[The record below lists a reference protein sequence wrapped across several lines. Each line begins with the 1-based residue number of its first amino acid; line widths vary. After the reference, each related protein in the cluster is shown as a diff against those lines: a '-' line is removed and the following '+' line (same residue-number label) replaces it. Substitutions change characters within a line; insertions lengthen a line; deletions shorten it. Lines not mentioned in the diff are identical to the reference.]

1 MRLFVAVVPPID
13 VVEDLSEFVEPRR
26 EHPDEDIRWA
36 ADEHWHITLAF
47 LGEVPDWKTDELGER
62 LERAAKR
69 QKPFEL
75 QLRGAGAFPGVPDAR
90 VLYAGVRDDT
100 ESLKHLSMTTKA
112 AANRAGV
119 TVEGRKFTPHVTLAR
134 LRRPLDA
141 TRWVRI
147 FDVYDGPSWTAGSL
161 QLIESR
167 LGEGPGHS
175 AAYATVGEWEF
186 LG

>member
-1 MRLFVAVVPPID
+1 MRLFVAVVPPLE

-26 EHPDEDIRWA
+26 QHPDDDIRWA
-36 ADEHWHITLAF
+36 SDEHWHLTLAF
-47 LGEVPDWKTDELGER
+47 LGEVPDWKTEELEER

-69 QKPFEL
+69 QQPFAL
-75 QLRGAGAFPGVPDAR
+75 QLAGAGAFPGVPDAR
-90 VLYAGVRDDT
+90 VLYAGVRDET
-100 ESLKHLSMTTKA
+100 ESLKHLSMTTRA

-119 TVEGRKFTPHVTLAR
+119 TVEGRKFNPHLTLAR
-134 LRRPLDA
+134 LRRPVDV
-141 TRWVRI
+141 TKWVRI
-147 FDVYDGPSWTAGSL
+147 FDTYESPVWTAGSL

-175 AAYATVGEWEF
+175 AAYVTVGEWDF

>member
-1 MRLFVAVVPPID
+1 MRLFVAVVPPIE

-26 EHPDEDIRWA
+26 EHPDDDIRWA

-47 LGEVPDWKTDELGER
+47 LGEVPDWKTEELGER

-75 QLRGAGAFPGVPDAR
+75 QLTGAGAFPGVPDAR
-90 VLYAGVRDDT
+90 VLYAGVRDET
-100 ESLKHLSMTTKA
+100 ESLKHLSMTTRA

-119 TVEGRKFTPHVTLAR
+119 TVEGRKFTAHLTLAR
-134 LRRPLDA
+134 LRRQVDV
-141 TRWVRI
+141 TKWVRV
-147 FDVYDGPSWTAGSL
+147 FDTYDGPVWTAGSL

-175 AAYATVGEWEF
+175 AAYATVGEWDF

>member
-1 MRLFVAVVPPID
+1 MRLFVAVVPPIE

-36 ADEHWHITLAF
+36 GDDHWHITLAF

-75 QLRGAGAFPGVPDAR
+75 QLTGAGAFPGVADAR
-90 VLYAGVRDDT
+90 VLYAGVRDDS
-100 ESLKHLSMTTKA
+100 ESLKHLAMTTRA

-119 TVEGRKFTPHVTLAR
+119 VVEGRKFTPHVTLAR
-134 LRRPLDA
+134 LRRPIDA

-147 FDVYDGPSWTAGSL
+147 FDTYDGPAWTAGTL
-161 QLIESR
+161 RLIESR
-167 LGEGPGHS
+167 LGEGPGRS

>member
-1 MRLFVAVVPPID
+1 MRLFVAVVPPPE

-26 EHPDEDIRWA
+26 EHPDDDLRWA
-36 ADEHWHITLAF
+36 AEQHWHITLAF
-47 LGEVPDWKTDELGER
+47 LGDVPDWKTEELEER
-62 LERAAKR
+62 LEAAAQR

-75 QLRGAGAFPGVPDAR
+75 QLTGAGAFPGVPEAR
-90 VLYAGVRDDT
+90 VLYAGVRDDS
-100 ESLKHLSMTTKA
+100 EALKHLSMTTRA

-134 LRRPLDA
+134 LRRPVDV
-141 TRWVRI
+141 TRWVRV
-147 FDVYDGPSWTAGSL
+147 FDTYDGPVWTAGSL

-167 LGEGPGHS
+167 LGEGPGQS
-175 AAYATVGEWEF
+175 AAYDTVGEWDF

>member
-1 MRLFVAVVPPID
+1 MRLFVAVVPPSD
-13 VVEDLSEFVEPRR
+13 VVEDLSAFAEPRR
-26 EHPDEDIRWA
+26 EHPDDDIRWA
-36 ADEHWHITLAF
+36 ADVHWHITLAF
-47 LGEVPDWKTDELGER
+47 LGEVPDWKTEELEER
-62 LERAAKR
+62 LELAAKR

-75 QLRGAGAFPGVPDAR
+75 QLRGAGAFPGVPEAR

-100 ESLKHLSMTTKA
+100 ESLKHLSQTTRA
-112 AANRAGV
+112 AASRAGV
-119 TVEGRKFTPHVTLAR
+119 TVEGRKFTPHLTLAR
-134 LRRPLDA
+134 LRQPIDV

-147 FDVYDGPSWTAGSL
+147 FDTYEGPVWTAGTL

-175 AAYATVGEWEF
+175 AAYDTVGEWEF

>member
-26 EHPDEDIRWA
+26 EHPDDDIRWA

-75 QLRGAGAFPGVPDAR
+75 QLNGASAFPGVPDAR
-90 VLYAGVRDDT
+90 VLYAAVRDDT
-100 ESLKHLSMTTKA
+100 GSLKHLSMTTKA

-119 TVEGRKFTPHVTLAR
+119 TVEGRRFTPHLTLAR
-134 LRRPLDA
+134 LRRPMDA

-147 FDVYDGPSWTAGSL
+147 FDAYDGPSWTAGSL
-161 QLIESR
+161 HLIESR

>member
-1 MRLFVAVVPPID
+1 LFVAVVPPID

-47 LGEVPDWKTDELGER
+47 LGEVTDWKTEELGER

-119 TVEGRKFTPHVTLAR
+119 TVEGRKFTPHLTLAR
-134 LRRPLDA
+134 LRRPIDA

-167 LGEGPGHS
+167 VGEGPGHS
-175 AAYATVGEWEF
+175 AAYATVGEWDF

>member
-1 MRLFVAVVPPID
+1 MRLFVAVVPPIE

-26 EHPDEDIRWA
+26 EHPDDDIRWA

-75 QLRGAGAFPGVPDAR
+75 QLTGAGAFPGVPDAR
-90 VLYAGVRDDT
+90 VLYAGVRDET
-100 ESLKHLSMTTKA
+100 ESLKHLAMTHL
-112 AANRAGV
+112 
-119 TVEGRKFTPHVTLAR
+119 TVAR
-134 LRRPLDA
+134 LRRQIDV
-141 TRWVRI
+141 TKWVRV
-147 FDVYDGPSWTAGSL
+147 FDTYDGPVWTAGSL

-175 AAYATVGEWEF
+175 AAYTTVGEWDF

>member
-1 MRLFVAVVPPID
+1 MRLFVAVVPPQE

-26 EHPDEDIRWA
+26 DHPDDDIRWA
-36 ADEHWHITLAF
+36 SDEHWHLTLAF
-47 LGEVPDWKTDELGER
+47 LGEVPDWKTEELEER
-62 LERAAKR
+62 LELAAKR

-75 QLRGAGAFPGVPDAR
+75 QLAGAGAFPGVPDAR
-90 VLYAGVRDDT
+90 VLYVGVRDET
-100 ESLKHLSMTTKA
+100 ESLKHLSMTAKA

-134 LRRPLDA
+134 LRRPIDV
-141 TRWVRI
+141 TRWMRV
-147 FDVYDGPSWTAGSL
+147 FDTYQSPTWTAGSL

-175 AAYATVGEWEF
+175 AAYITVGEWDF

>member
-1 MRLFVAVVPPID
+1 MALKGSRHDGHAFVARALERGEAAV
-13 VVEDLSEFVEPRR
+13 VVERPCPEAGP
-26 EHPDEDIRWA
+26 
-36 ADEHWHITLAF
+36 
-47 LGEVPDWKTDELGER
+47 
-62 LERAAKR
+62 
-69 QKPFEL
+69 L
-75 QLRGAGAFPGVPDAR
+75 QVGVPDAR

-100 ESLKHLSMTTKA
+100 ESLKHLAMTTRA

-134 LRRPLDA
+134 LRRPVDV

-147 FDVYDGPSWTAGSL
+147 FDTYSGPVWTAASL

-175 AAYATVGEWEF
+175 AAYTTVGEWDF

>member
-1 MRLFVAVVPPID
+1 MRLFVAVVPPLE
-13 VVEDLSEFVEPRR
+13 VVEDLSEFTEPRR
-26 EHPDEDIRWA
+26 EYRDEDVRWA

-47 LGEVPDWKTDELGER
+47 LGDVPDWKTDELGER

-69 QKPFEL
+69 QRPFEL
-75 QLRGAGAFPGVPDAR
+75 QLTGAGAFPGVPEAR
-90 VLYAGVRDDT
+90 VLYAGVRDET
-100 ESLKHLSMTTKA
+100 ESLKHLAMTTKA

-119 TVEGRKFTPHVTLAR
+119 TVEGRRFTPHITLAR
-134 LRRPLDA
+134 LRRPVDA
-141 TRWVRI
+141 TRWVRV
-147 FDVYDGPSWTAGSL
+147 FDTYDGPVGTAGSL

-175 AAYATVGEWEF
+175 AAYTTVGEYDF

>member
-1 MRLFVAVVPPID
+1 MRLFVAVVPPND
-13 VVEDLSEFVEPRR
+13 VVEDLTEFVEPRR

-36 ADEHWHITLAF
+36 TDDHWHITLAF
-47 LGEVPDWKTDELGER
+47 LGDVPDWKIEELEER
-62 LERAAKR
+62 LERAARR

-75 QLRGAGAFPGVPDAR
+75 QLSGAGAFPGVPDAR
-90 VLYAGVRDDT
+90 VLYARVRDDS
-100 ESLKHLSMTTKA
+100 ESLKHLSMTTRA

-119 TVEGRKFTPHVTLAR
+119 EVEGRKFTPHLTLAR
-134 LRRPLDA
+134 LRRQMDV
-141 TRWVRI
+141 TKWVRI
-147 FDVYDGPSWTAGSL
+147 FENYQSPVWTAGSL

-175 AAYATVGEWEF
+175 AAYVTIGEWDF

>member
-100 ESLKHLSMTTKA
+100 ESLKHLAMTTRA

-119 TVEGRKFTPHVTLAR
+119 PVEGRKFTPHVTLAR
-134 LRRPLDA
+134 LRRQLDV
-141 TRWVRI
+141 TKWVRI
-147 FDVYDGPSWTAGSL
+147 FDTYDGPAWTAGSL

-175 AAYATVGEWEF
+175 SAYTTVGEWNF

>member
-1 MRLFVAVVPPID
+1 MRLFVAVVPPIE
-13 VVEDLSEFVEPRR
+13 VVEDLGEFVEPRR

-47 LGEVPDWKTDELGER
+47 LGEVPEWKTEELGER

-75 QLRGAGAFPGVPDAR
+75 QLTGAGAFPGVPDAL
-90 VLYAGVRDDT
+90 VLYTGVRDDSD
-100 ESLKHLSMTTKA
+100 SLRHLAMTTRA

-119 TVEGRKFTPHVTLAR
+119 IVEGRKFTPHVTLAR
-134 LRRPLDA
+134 LRRPVDA
-141 TRWVRI
+141 TKWVRI
-147 FDVYDGPSWTAGSL
+147 FDTYDGPVWTAGTL
-161 QLIESR
+161 RLIESR
-167 LGEGPGHS
+167 LGQGPGHS

>member
-13 VVEDLSEFVEPRR
+13 VVEDLSDFVQPRR
-26 EHPDEDIRWA
+26 EHRDDDIRWA

-47 LGEVPDWKTDELGER
+47 LGEVSEWKTDELGER

-69 QKPFEL
+69 QQPFEL

-100 ESLKHLSMTTKA
+100 ESLKHLAMTTRA

-134 LRRPLDA
+134 LRRQMDV
-141 TRWVRI
+141 TKWVRI
-147 FDVYDGPSWTAGSL
+147 FDTYDGPSWTAGSL
-161 QLIESR
+161 HLIESR

>member
-1 MRLFVAVVPPID
+1 MRLFVAVVPPMD

-26 EHPDEDIRWA
+26 EHPDDDIRWA

-69 QKPFEL
+69 QPPFEL
-75 QLRGAGAFPGVPDAR
+75 QLTGAGAFPGVPDAR
-90 VLYAGVRDDT
+90 VLYAGVRDET
-100 ESLKHLSMTTKA
+100 ESLKHLAMTTRA

-119 TVEGRKFTPHVTLAR
+119 SVEGRKFTPHVTLAR
-134 LRRPLDA
+134 LRRPVDA

-147 FDVYDGPSWTAGSL
+147 FDTYDGPSWTAGSL
-161 QLIESR
+161 QLIQSR

-175 AAYATVGEWEF
+175 AAYTTVGEWEF